1 VTTACWRS
9 KGRGQVSIRIKNR
22 DTDKYE
28 ERVLHGVEFIRRFLL
43 HALPVRFHRIR
54 YRGYL
59 HAPGKPT
66 LQWLQVLLDARIA
79 RPSDSPKLIQNDFR
93 APIELAVAVIAPMYR
108 RATSTIFR
116 ESYGCPLVS
125 SRLFWQ
131 LVKMDWNASVDPAG
145 RGANAVKSLGKYVQR
160 SVISDNRVLA
170 IEGEGAG

>member
-43 HALPVRFHRIR
+43 HALPARFHRIR

-93 APIELAVAVIAPMYR
+93 APIELAVAVIAPNVQ
-108 RATSTIFR
+108 TS
-116 ESYGCPLVS
+116 
-125 SRLFWQ
+125 
-131 LVKMDWNASVDPAG
+131 
-145 RGANAVKSLGKYVQR
+145 YVNYF
-160 SVISDNRVLA
+160 S
-170 IEGEGAG
+170 